1 MMTPWSAEAFND
13 EGPAHMVFLDSYLID
28 KSEVSNKE
36 YGEFMKA
43 TQDPAPAYWDGP
55 RLNNRR
61 NLSSESIGTMP
72 KPIVSTEA
80 NDRSGAWK

>member
-1 MMTPWSAEAFND
+1 
-13 EGPAHMVFLDSYLID
+13 
-28 KSEVSNKE
+28 
-36 YGEFMKA
+36 MKA
-43 TQDPAPAYWDGP
+43 TQDPAPAYWDDP

-72 KPIVSTEA
+72 KPIVSSEA